1 MDQEFKPTE
10 DNKPTE
16 ILTPDE
22 VLPPSTELKPEVV
35 PETFV
40 PVPSDEVMQ
49 SIEEEDITPVVKQV
63 AVTSKPKSVK
73 KGNGKTIFVI
83 LLIILL
89 VAAGA
94 VAYWWRDKTATE
106 SINNQTT
113 NINALNAKLKT
124 LETELAEAKL
134 ANPVD
139 CDISCSPTAPSA
151 TVIENIQ
158 ASITSGNTAALEGYM
173 AASVKVVLTASEG
186 PGSVAPA
193 EAVSSISDFISA
205 ATEPWDF
212 ALSASLLGQYATSS
226 YGPYF
231 PSIAVVGASANNKVI
246 SFNFDCYGKIS
257 TVFMVSDKSI
267 LQ

>member
-10 DNKPTE
+10 DDKPIET
-16 ILTPDE
+16 LTPDE
-22 VLPPSTELKPEVV
+22 VLPPSAEFTPEVV
-35 PETFV
+35 PEIFV
-40 PVPSDEVMQ
+40 PVVPSDEVIQ
-49 SIEEEDITPVVKQV
+49 SIEEEDIIPVVKQV
-63 AVTSKPKSVK
+63 VVTPKPKSVK

-89 VAAGA
+89 VAAGVA
-94 VAYWWRDKTATE
+94 AYWWRDKTATE
-106 SINNQTT
+106 SVNSQADT
-113 NINALNAKLKT
+113 LNAKIKT
-124 LETELAEAKL
+124 LEIELAEAKIV
-134 ANPVD
+134 NPVD
-139 CDISCSPTAPSA
+139 CDISCSPTAPST
-151 TVIENIQ
+151 TVIESIK

-186 PGSVAPA
+186 PGVAPA

-205 ATEPWDF
+205 ATKPWDF

-257 TVFMVSDKSI
+257 KVFMVSDKSI